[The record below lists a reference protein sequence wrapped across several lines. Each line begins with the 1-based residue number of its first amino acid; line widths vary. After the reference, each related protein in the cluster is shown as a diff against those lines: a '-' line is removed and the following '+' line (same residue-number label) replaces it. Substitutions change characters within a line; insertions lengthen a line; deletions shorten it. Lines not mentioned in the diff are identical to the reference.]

1 MELKKL
7 TPVLIVEAIEPCLP
21 FWEGR
26 LGFKRTMEA
35 PHDNRLG
42 FVGLQQ
48 GDLEVMLQTKACVR
62 DDLPQ
67 AEGRGDSAALYIEV
81 KSLAEVEKAVKGLP
95 ILVRRRAPYG
105 AEELFLRE
113 PGGHVVGFAQHG

>member
-35 PHDNRLG
+35 PHGSALG
-42 FVGLQQ
+42 FVALQR
-48 GDLEVMLQTKACVR
+48 DAVEVMIQTRASVM

-67 AEGRGDSAALYIEV
+67 AEGRGNSAALYIEV
-81 KSLAEVEKAVKGLP
+81 KSLADVEKALQGLP

-113 PGGHVVGFAQHG
+113 PGGHVVGFAQHA